1 MIRRPPRSTR
11 TDTLFPYTTLF
22 RSRRSRRPKRG
33 PVLATARADHIAAAS
48 ATHSARSRLYRSD
61 RTWGRRCP
69 SVHLQ
74 ALSIPA
80 RAAAHA
86 GHTGV
91 AIAIASG
98 WLRALVLSLAPTPGP
113 HQPSTTHPLRP
124 KRRVS
129 SY

>member
-1 MIRRPPRSTR
+1 MHERRPGHIVTPPSQHAISR
-11 TDTLFPYTTLF
+11 
-22 RSRRSRRPKRG
+22 RRSRRPKRG

-61 RTWGRRCP
+61 RNWGRRCP

-74 ALSIPA
+74 ALYRPA

-91 AIAIASG
+91 AIAIGRG
-98 WLRALVLSLAPTPGP
+98 WLGGWGGSRGGEEGVRMVGTG
-113 HQPSTTHPLRP
+113 
-124 KRRVS
+124 
-129 SY
+129 